1 VPDVGVVK
9 DGVNGNALT
18 SAGEAYGHLLVLG
31 PAKAGYFSTP
41 SLMPGALV
49 EPLFLTDPFEGTLA
63 ASPQGQLAIATG
75 IADAVEQFLTP
86 SG

>member
-1 VPDVGVVK
+1 
-9 DGVNGNALT
+9 
-18 SAGEAYGHLLVLG
+18 
-31 PAKAGYFSTP
+31 
-41 SLMPGALV
+41 
-49 EPLFLTDPFEGTLA
+49 LFLTDPFEGTLA